1 MISQLEKLESIKD
14 TLEKTNLRLET
25 ENFEL
30 RLELEKATMDS
41 PHLRQKIE
49 HLEK

>member
-1 MISQLEKLESIKD
+1 MNADFKRFKDINEILEKENIK
-14 TLEKTNLRLET
+14 LET

-30 RLELEKATMDS
+30 RLELERANV
-41 PHLRQKIE
+41 PRYQEKIE